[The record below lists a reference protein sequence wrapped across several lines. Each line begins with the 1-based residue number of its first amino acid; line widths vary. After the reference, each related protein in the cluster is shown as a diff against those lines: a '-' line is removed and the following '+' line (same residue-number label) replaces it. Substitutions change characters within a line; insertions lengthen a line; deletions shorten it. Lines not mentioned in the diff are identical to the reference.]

1 VSGSGREKARLL
13 FLGRSLYEGA
23 VPETIVGEVVRVT
36 YENEA
41 TGFRV
46 VSLGHVSGLG
56 STKSIALVG
65 VMPALGPGTKV
76 RAQGELEVHARHGQR
91 LKVESVFPLEP
102 ESLPEIEKFLGS
114 GVLPGVKEKTAQ
126 KIVRYFGLE
135 TLRVLDQDSARLG
148 EVPGLGGAKV
158 QGIRSAWATHRQE
171 TNLRLALQSFGVG
184 PGVVRRIIRTYGE
197 RAFEVVTQ
205 HPYRLGRE
213 VSGIGFKTAD
223 AMARAQG
230 LSPLHPERLEAG
242 LLHLLD
248 QEAENGHTWT
258 ERTAL
263 IELAMALL
271 GVESSLLGPAL
282 DSLALRGDVRIPPSG
297 EVQPRALAEAE
308 DSIAS
313 DLARLLGHLAKK
325 PGGLEARITEF
336 EGARGITLESLQRK
350 AVELA
355 LGEKLLVVT
364 GGPGVGKTTLIQAI
378 VTVGESLGQTIL
390 LAAPT
395 GRAARRLEEAAKKS
409 AQTVHRL
416 LEVDGRTG
424 VFQRHRENPL
434 EVDLLILDESSMI
447 DVYLM
452 ADLLEAVPDK
462 ARVVFVGDVDQ
473 LPSVGPGAALGD
485 FIRSKAIPTVRLTA
499 VFRQAQESG
508 IVVNSHR
515 ILHGEL
521 PVGDK
526 HTDGD
531 FFVISAKDPARARE
545 LVLELMGSRIPSRFG
560 FDPLRE
566 VQVLTP
572 MHRGEA
578 GTQALN
584 QALQAKLN
592 PDGQRFDDSDGALRV
607 GDKVIQTKNDLER
620 HVVNGDMGEVIRID
634 PAQKKVSVAF
644 EDAGG
649 LRQVDYEREQ
659 LKELRLAYAAS
670 VHKSQG
676 SEYPAVIVVLLKSHF
691 VMLSRNL
698 LYTAVTRAKK
708 LCVLV
713 TDDRALRI
721 ALSETRKE
729 ERRTR
734 LVSGIQAAL
743 ATGGA

>member
-1 VSGSGREKARLL
+1 MRT
-13 FLGRSLYEGA
+13 F
-23 VPETIVGEVVRVT
+23 VPETIVGEVIRVT
-36 YENEA
+36 FENEA

-56 STKSIALVG
+56 KVKSIALVG
-65 VMPALGPGTKV
+65 VMPPLGPGTKI
-76 RAQGELEVHARHGQR
+76 RAQGELEVHAKHGQR

-102 ESLPEIEKFLGS
+102 ESLPEIEKFLAS

-135 TLRVLDQDSARLG
+135 TLRMLDQDSARLG
-148 EVPGLGGAKV
+148 EVQGLGAAKIS
-158 QGIRSAWATHRQE
+158 GIRAAWAIHRQAS
-171 TNLRLALQSFGVG
+171 NLLLALQSFGVG
-184 PGVVRRIIRTYGE
+184 SGVVRRIIKAYGE

-205 HPYRLGRE
+205 HPYRLNRE

-230 LSPLHPERLEAG
+230 LPPAHPERLEAG
-242 LLHLLD
+242 LLHLLEH
-248 QEAENGHTWT
+248 EAESGHTWT
-258 ERTAL
+258 DRAAL
-263 IELAMALL
+263 IEQAGTLL
-271 GVESSLLGPAL
+271 GVEVSLLEASVDTL
-282 DSLALRGDVRIPPSG
+282 SLKGDVRVEKSG
-297 EVQPRALAEAE
+297 EVQARALAEAE

-313 DLARLLGHLAKK
+313 DLVRLLQHPTKRRA
-325 PGGLEARITEF
+325 GLEARIAEF
-336 EGARGITLESLQRK
+336 EQTRGLTLEALQRR

-355 LGEKLLVVT
+355 LQEKLLVVT

-378 VTVGESLGQTIL
+378 VRVGQGLGDEIL

-409 AQTVHRL
+409 AQTIHRL

-424 VFQRHRENPL
+424 SFQRHRENPL
-434 EVDLLILDESSMI
+434 EVDLLVLDESSMI
-447 DVYLM
+447 DVRLM

-485 FIRSKAIPTVRLTA
+485 FIRSGEVPTVRLTA
-499 VFRQAQESG
+499 VFRQAEQSG

-515 ILHGEL
+515 ILRGEV

-526 HTDGD
+526 QAEGD
-531 FFVISAKDPARARE
+531 FFVISAKDETRARE
-545 LVLELMGSRIPSRFG
+545 LVLELVGSRIPSRFG
-560 FDPLRE
+560 FDPVRD

-578 GTQALN
+578 GTQAIN
-584 QALQAKLN
+584 QALQSRLN
-592 PDGQRFDDSDGALRV
+592 PEGQRFDDSEGGLRV
-607 GDKVIQTKNDLER
+607 GDKVIQIKNDLER
-620 HVVNGDMGEVIRID
+620 QVVNGDMGEVMRID
-634 PAQKKVSVAF
+634 PVQKKMSVAF

-649 LRQVDYEREQ
+649 LREVEYERDK

-721 ALSETRKE
+721 ALSETRRE

-734 LVSGIQAAL
+734 LAEGIRRKIMAKTEQRAE
-743 ATGGA
+743 TP